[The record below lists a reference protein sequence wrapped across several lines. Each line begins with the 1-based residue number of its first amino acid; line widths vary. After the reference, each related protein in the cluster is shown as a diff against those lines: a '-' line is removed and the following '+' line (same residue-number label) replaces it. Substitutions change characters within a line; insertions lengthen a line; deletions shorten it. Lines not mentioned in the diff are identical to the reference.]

1 MSAETRVT
9 RWTASV
15 APTEQ
20 ALRVLFEE
28 EGLQPYSWA
37 NGPLD
42 RYAPHRHDFDKVIYV
57 VRGSITFRLPRSGK
71 SLELKAGDRLDL
83 PSGIEHDAL
92 VGEEGVRCLE
102 AHSG

>member
-1 MSAETRVT
+1 MDARVT
-9 RWTASV
+9 RWSGSA

-20 ALRVLFEE
+20 ALRVQLER

-42 RYAPHRHDFDKVIYV
+42 QYAPHSHDYDKVIYV
-57 VRGSITFRLPRSGK
+57 VRGAITFGLPQSGG

-83 PSGIEHDAL
+83 PSGTMHDAL
-92 VGEEGVRCLE
+92 VGEDGVVCLE